1 MMRRLALCLA
11 AGLIVAAAAP
21 ASDDTVRLDAAKAVE
36 LALANNRQ
44 LAQALA
50 KLDEAAAGK
59 GAAFGSFLPQVS
71 ATGTYTR
78 LAEAS
83 KLTMYAA
90 HDSIMTVP
98 VFDPQG
104 NYIGQTGVPVRVPVG
119 VDSFQLQLSRQDN
132 YALTGTVQQTLFTWG
147 KLINAYRIAGLSFDL
162 QKEAAAQA
170 RAQVR
175 VDATQGFYQALL
187 ARKTADVMKEALNQ
201 LRGHVGQVQTLYDN
215 GMATKLDLMKATLG
229 LQQMEAQVSQIE
241 NGAELTT
248 AALLSTLGLDPRT
261 PVAFNE
267 ELAPDSMTVD
277 IDQATK
283 TALERR
289 PELAQ
294 LRDAAKM
301 ADLGVRIARTSNLP
315 SLFAQANG
323 SYRNPVGLSDTW
335 GTDWNATL
343 GVSMPIFTGLA
354 NLNKLKAA
362 QARHRQALAG
372 LAMVEDGVRL
382 EVKAQVLALN
392 QEAKNAAYQK
402 KNVEVAEAALALAQT
417 RYENGLLTNLD
428 YMDSQLALTQSR
440 VAYLNALAN
449 YQVAKARLQKA
460 VGEE

>member
-1 MMRRLALCLA
+1 MRKSASYLLSSLLLA
-11 AGLIVAAAAP
+11 AFAARP
-21 ASDDTVRLDAAKAVE
+21 DTLRLDAAKAVE

-44 LAQALA
+44 IAQAQA

-59 GAAFGSFLPQVS
+59 DAAFGSFLPQINAS
-71 ATGTYTR
+71 GTYTR
-78 LAEAS
+78 LAKAS
-83 KLTMYAA
+83 GLTMYAA

-98 VFDPQG
+98 VFDQLG

-119 VDSFQLQLSRQDN
+119 LDSFTVSLSKQDN

-147 KLINAYRIAGLSFDL
+147 KLLNAYRIAGLNFDL
-162 QKEAAAQA
+162 QREAAIQA
-170 RAQVR
+170 RAQVK

-187 ARKTADVMKEALNQ
+187 ARKTVDVMEDALSQ
-201 LRGHVGQVQTLYDN
+201 LSGHVAQVQSLYDN
-215 GMATKLDLMKATLG
+215 GLATKLDLMKATLG
-229 LQQMEAQVSQIE
+229 LQQMEAQVSQVE
-241 NGAELTT
+241 NGAELAT
-248 AALLSTLGLDPRT
+248 ASLLNTLGLDPGT
-261 PVAFNE
+261 PVAFSE
-267 ELAPDSMTVD
+267 ELAPDSLT
-277 IDQATK
+277 IDVNQATQQ
-283 TALERR
+283 ALERR

-323 SYRNPVGLSDTW
+323 SYKNPVGFSDTW
-335 GTDWNATL
+335 GTDWNATV

-354 NLNKLKAA
+354 NLNKYKAA
-362 QARHRQALAG
+362 QAKQRQARIA

-392 QEAKNAAYQK
+392 QEARNTACQK
-402 KNVEVAEAALALAQT
+402 KNVEVAEAALGLAQA

-428 YMDSQLALTQSR
+428 YMDSQLTLTESR

-449 YQVAKARLQKA
+449 YQIAKAQLQKA
-460 VGEE
+460 IGQY

>member
-1 MMRRLALCLA
+1 MRKFAPLML
-11 AGLIVAAAAP
+11 AGLLAVAASSSA
-21 ASDDTVRLDAAKAVE
+21 DTLRLDARQAVE

-44 LAQALA
+44 IAQAQA

-59 GAAFGSFLPQVS
+59 GTAFGAFLPQVL

-78 LAEAS
+78 LAQANEF
-83 KLTMYAA
+83 TMLSA
-90 HDSIMTVP
+90 HDSIMAVP

-104 NYIGQTGVPVRVPVG
+104 NYLGQTGVPVRVPLG
-119 VDSFQLQLSRQDN
+119 VDTFHLALGSADN

-147 KLINAYRIAGLSFDL
+147 KLVNAYRIAGLGFDL

-187 ARKTADVMKEALNQ
+187 ARRTVEVMNDALRQ
-201 LRGHVGQVQTLYDN
+201 LRGHVGQVQSLYDN

-229 LQQMEAQVSQIE
+229 LQQMEAHVSQIE
-241 NGAELTT
+241 NGAELAT
-248 AALLSTLGLDPRT
+248 AGLLNALGLDPGT
-261 PVAFNE
+261 AVAFAE
-267 ELAPDSMTVD
+267 ELAPDSTTADV
-277 IDQATK
+277 DQATK
-283 TALERR
+283 QALELR

-301 ADLGVRIARTSNLP
+301 ADLGVRIARTANLP
-315 SLFAQANG
+315 NAFAQFNG
-323 SYRNPVGLSDTW
+323 SYKNPVGFNAEW
-335 GTDWNATL
+335 GADWNATA
-343 GVSMPIFTGLA
+343 GFSMPIFTGLT
-354 NLNKLKAA
+354 NYNRLKAA
-362 QARHRQALAG
+362 QAKSRQAKVA

-382 EVKAQVLALN
+382 EVKAQVLGLN

-402 KNVEVAEAALALAQT
+402 KNVEVAEAALALAQA

-440 VAYLNALAN
+440 VAYLSALAN
-449 YQVAKARLQKA
+449 YQIAKAKLRKA
-460 VGEE
+460 TGQD